1 MQLQKVESN
10 RLAADTKLGRLEDMF
25 TTEQRRFLY
34 SGQKRIVWKCP
45 ETITS
50 ALTMRFAGPKLY
62 NMLLGRKWPLPSI
75 RTLQRITSRLVLK
88 EGFLE
93 PVLKWFENNP
103 RKGKDRYCIVEFD
116 EMSLLAK
123 HELILKDWE
132 VLSPAQRVQL
142 VIVRGLFGEWKHAV
156 YVAFNENMTGR
167 ILTKIVDKLEEVGLR
182 PCAAVAD
189 MGGSNRSTWTDLA
202 ITEEKPYF
210 HTGSNNRVFVFA
222 DPPHVIKL
230 ARNHLID
237 SGYKI
242 SEDMGTASIEPVRR
256 LIDIQRGS
264 DLRLCPRLKAAH
276 VPEKKKG
283 NRMKVAPAVKLMSN
297 SVSAALTLL
306 TERDADM
313 PADTLQ
319 TAYLLKMFNDW

>member
-1 MQLQKVESN
+1 MQLLKVENN

-25 TTEQRRFLY
+25 TTEQRRLLY
-34 SGQKRIVWKCP
+34 SGQKRIVWKCS

-75 RTLQRITSRLVLK
+75 RTLKRITSRLVLK

-103 RKGKDRYCIVEFD
+103 RKGKDRYCVVEFD
-116 EMSLLAK
+116 EMSLMAK
-123 HELILKDWE
+123 HELILAGWE
-132 VLSPAQRVQL
+132 VISPAERVQL
-142 VIVRGLFGEWKHAV
+142 VLVRGLFGDWKQTV
-156 YVAFNENMTGR
+156 YVAFNENMTGA
-167 ILTKIVDKLEEVGLR
+167 ILKSIVDRLEKVGLR
-182 PCAAVAD
+182 PCASVAD
-189 MGGSNRSTWTDLA
+189 LGGSNRGTWTDLA
-202 ITEEKPYF
+202 ITEKTPYF
-210 HTGSNNRVFVFA
+210 ESSNKNKIYVFA
-222 DPPHVIKL
+222 DPPHMIKL

-242 SEDMGTASIEPVRR
+242 GEDKGTASIAPVKR

-264 DLRLCPRLKAAH
+264 DLRLCPRLKTTH

-283 NRMKVAPAVKLMSN
+283 NRMKVGPAVKLMSN

-306 TERDADM
+306 TERNVDM
-313 PADTLQ
+313 PEDTLR